1 MKPTAASMG
10 MTNPKMVQQELPFEE
25 HLEPG
30 WQGKRYLLCTDG
42 KWHLVT
48 RILPGNV
55 ADTQCCE
62 DAQVVLPV
70 PTGSDAPMCSTCT
83 SLHFNPKK

>member
-1 MKPTAASMG
+1 MNRTAASMAT
-10 MTNPKMVQQELPFEE
+10 TNRKMVQQELPFDEQ
-25 HLEPG
+25 LEPG

-62 DAQVVLPV
+62 DAQVILPV
-70 PTGSDAPMCSTCT
+70 PTGSSELMCETCT